1 MKKVVI
7 LFSGNGTNL
16 EAIASD
22 ISSLESI
29 EIVAAISNKAD
40 AYGLERAKKFGIK
53 TEVLEHSSFSSRE
66 EYDKALVKLIK
77 PYNPDLIVLA
87 GFMRILT
94 PIFVD
99 AFDLIINIHPSLL
112 PLFKGANAIEQSFN
126 SDMKVAGVTVHKVTT
141 ELDSGEIL
149 AQECFNSDGL
159 NWEEFNAKI
168 KEIEHRIYPKVV
180 RKLLGIDSNS

>member
-1 MKKVVI
+1 MKKIVI

-16 EAIASD
+16 EAIAEAVQ
-22 ISSLESI
+22 ESKEI
-29 EIVAAISNKAD
+29 EIVCALSNKAN
-40 AYGLERAKKFGIK
+40 AYGIERAKKFGIK
-53 TEVLEHSSFSSRE
+53 TEILEHKNFNSRE
-66 EYDKALVKLIK
+66 EYDKALVATLK

-99 AFDLIINIHPSLL
+99 AFKNIINIHPSLL
-112 PLFKGANAIEQSFN
+112 PLFKGSNAIKQSFN
-126 SDMKVAGVTVHKVTT
+126 SNMKVAGVTVHKVTS
-141 ELDSGEIL
+141 ELDAGEIL

-159 NWEEFNAKI
+159 NWEEFNTKI

-180 RKLLGIDSNS
+180 KYLLLN

>member
-1 MKKVVI
+1 MKKIVI

-16 EAIASD
+16 EAIA
-22 ISSLESI
+22 EAVQEEKSI
-29 EIVAAISNKAD
+29 EIVCALSNKSN
-40 AYGLERAKKFGIK
+40 AYGIKRAEKFGIK
-53 TEVLEHSSFSSRE
+53 TEILEHTSFSSRE
-66 EYDKALVKLIK
+66 EYDKALVATLK

-99 AFDLIINIHPSLL
+99 AFKTIINIHPSLL

-126 SDMKVAGVTVHKVTT
+126 SDMKVAGVTVHKVTS
-141 ELDSGEIL
+141 ELDAGEIL
-149 AQECFNSDGL
+149 AQECFSSDNL
-159 NWEEFNAKI
+159 TCQEFNAKI

-180 RKLLGIDSNS
+180 KQLLLD

>member
-1 MKKVVI
+1 MKKIVI

-22 ISSLESI
+22 ISSLDSV
-29 EIVAAISNKAD
+29 EIVGAISNRVD
-40 AYGLERAKKFGIK
+40 AYGLERAKKYSIK
-53 TEVLEHSSFSSRE
+53 TEILEHTNFSSRE
-66 EYDKALVKLIK
+66 EYDKALVELIK

-94 PIFVD
+94 PIFVN
-99 AFDLIINIHPSLL
+99 AFNLIINIHPSLL
-112 PLFKGANAIEQSFN
+112 PLFKGAKAIERSFN
-126 SDMKVAGVTVHKVTT
+126 SDMKVAGVTVHKVTS

-149 AQECFNSDGL
+149 AQECFNSDNL
-159 NWEEFNAKI
+159 SWDEFNARI

-180 RKLLGIDSNS
+180 RELLGVE